1 MEELR
6 FDGRTAIVTGSGGN
20 PSLGR
25 AHALLLARRGANVVV
40 NDIGSD
46 PETKGYS
53 GSASA
58 DSVAREI
65 VELGG
70 KAVPDT
76 HSVATENGAAA
87 LIQTAIDAFG
97 GVDILVN
104 NAGISIQADFDEMT
118 SRDFERHIQINTMG
132 PVWTCRAAWPH
143 MRRQGYGRIINIASG
158 ALAGLGRL
166 SAYAVSKGGL
176 FSLTRAL
183 AVDGAPFGIRANTVN
198 PAAFTRMLL
207 SQQEESSSLLQW
219 AKDSQPA
226 ELVSP
231 VVALLA
237 HETCPVTG
245 ECIAAAGGHINR
257 LYLAETAGI
266 SDSSLTLESLAARWS
281 EVMDETGAARVDA
294 GFIDITQWAAK
305 PYSPT

>member
-1 MEELR
+1 
-6 FDGRTAIVTGSGGN
+6 
-20 PSLGR
+20 
-25 AHALLLARRGANVVV
+25 VV

>member
-25 AHALLLARRGANVVV
+25 AHALLLAQRGANVVV
-40 NDIGSD
+40 NDIGFD
-46 PETKGYS
+46 PETKGYP
-53 GSASA
+53 GRASA
-58 DSVAREI
+58 EAVAQEI
-65 VELGG
+65 VSMGG

-76 HSVATENGAAA
+76 NSVASEAGAEA
-87 LIQTAIDAFG
+87 LIRTAIDAFG
-97 GVDILVN
+97 SVDILVN
-104 NAGISIQADFDEMT
+104 NAGISIQADFDEIS

-143 MRRQGYGRIINIASG
+143 MRRREYGRIVNIASG

-183 AVDGAPFGIRANTVN
+183 AVDGAPFGIKANTVN
-198 PAAFTRMLL
+198 PAAFTRMLQ

-219 AKDSQPA
+219 ARESQPA

-237 HETCPVTG
+237 HEVCPVTG
-245 ECIAAAGGHINR
+245 ECIAAVGGHINR
-257 LYLAETAGI
+257 LYLAETRGFV
-266 SDSSLTLESLAARWS
+266 DTSLTIESLAEGWDQ
-281 EVMDETGAARVDA
+281 VMAEEGSTRVDA
-294 GFIDITQWAAK
+294 GFIDVTQWAAK
-305 PYSPT
+305 PYRP

>member
-46 PETKGYS
+46 PETRGYP
-53 GSASA
+53 GQASA
-58 DSVAREI
+58 EAVAAEI
-65 VELGG
+65 VALGG
-70 KAVPDT
+70 KAVSDT
-76 HSVATENGAAA
+76 NSVASEAGANA
-87 LIQTAIDAFG
+87 LIGTAMDAFG
-97 GVDILVN
+97 SVDILVN
-104 NAGISIQADFDEMT
+104 NAGISIQAGFDEIS

-132 PVWTCRAAWPH
+132 AVWTSRAAWPH
-143 MRRQGYGRIINIASG
+143 MRERSYGRIVNIASG

-183 AVDGAPFGIRANTVN
+183 AVDGAPFGIKANTVN
-198 PAAFTRMLL
+198 PAAFTRMLQ
-207 SQQEESSSLLQW
+207 SQQEDSSSLLQW

-231 VVALLA
+231 VVALLS
-237 HETCPVTG
+237 HEACPVTG
-245 ECIAAAGGHINR
+245 ECIAAVGGHINR
-257 LYLAETAGI
+257 LYLAETKGFV
-266 SDSSLTLESLAARWS
+266 DTDLTMESLVERWD
-281 EVMDETGAARVDA
+281 EVMNEDGANRVDA
-294 GFIDITQWAAK
+294 GFIDVTQWAAK
-305 PYSPT
+305 PYQR